1 MSIELTINGKI
12 FDYPTDNDLDW
23 GYQASEWAKEV
34 TLSLDGGGSGGGGIS
49 GMKSIAQL
57 RAHVKVNLQTAIQ
70 VNSYYGDGGGGG
82 GLYFVAPEGD
92 TTPDDGGYCI
102 IADDG
107 TRWLL
112 ANDGPLNVKQFGAKG
127 NGVQDDTVYIQK
139 CFDTCGVLNRAAYIP
154 SGRYMIQPQGE
165 GNYMWL
171 TGFSNRRNYS
181 CLWMPSNFTVYGD
194 GENTVMALINTPV
207 SPGTT
212 DGRGDYSTTHM
223 FVNKGSQQGL
233 TKTIKNENI
242 HVHHIKFDGNLIQQS
257 GEGVSLCGTRNFS
270 ITHCTFYRSF
280 YETMYIVY
288 SRGGIIADNTHIS
301 NGEFQW
307 DGGGPLIDTCT
318 HVNTVNNTITDCG
331 YYAILGIDCW
341 YSSFDKTF
349 CQPDNYPAAT
359 GFQSLRI
366 QGCYFCTVS
375 GNQLYNSGYSAIWIH
390 DGANNVVSDNFCVY
404 AGYGAGGGN
413 QMSGIFIDGL
423 TAAGR
428 DRGEHIIKNNT
439 CMMNKGSGLIVVG
452 IKTEGAYN
460 TQMNMGH
467 TIDGNNCSWNNR
479 DGISIYGDYHRVINN
494 LCKNNSLSQ
503 TTGILGDGYNGIG
516 LNGSQFCMVQG
527 NICTDMIDPNPTPL
541 NLDAWITT
549 TENPALF
556 APAHPTKYQNWGIV
570 EYPHNPIAYEVT
582 NVSFIG
588 KTVPNPLYPAETIPV
603 TEFTLTIPG
612 GHLFIPGDVV
622 LFYGASND
630 EDVAGYYT
638 VMTTTPTTITYIA
651 QGVLFVGSPNPTY
664 YAEYCTV
671 SKNNMIINNNV
682 MGNLAAYG
690 IQAYA
695 LDIRICGAGSVV
707 ANNFGN

>member
-1 MSIELTINGKI
+1 MSIPLSLNGKD
-12 FDYPTDNDLDW
+12 FNYPTDNDLDW

-34 TLSLDGGGSGGGGIS
+34 TLSLDGGGSGGSGGLS
-49 GMKSIAQL
+49 GMASIAQL
-57 RAHVKVNLQTAIQ
+57 RQHVKLNLQTAIA
-70 VNSYYGDGGGGG
+70 VNSYWGDTDGGGGI
-82 GLYFVAPEGD
+82 YYVADPSD

-112 ANDGPLNVKQFGAKG
+112 ENQGPLSVRQFGARG
-127 NGVQDDTVYIQK
+127 DGLQDDTPYIQK
-139 CFDTCGVLNRAAYIP
+139 CFDTCGVIGKAAYIP
-154 SGRYMIQPQGE
+154 SGKYMIQPQGE
-165 GNYMWL
+165 TNYMWL

-194 GENTVMALINTPV
+194 GETTVMALINTPV

-223 FVNKGSQQGL
+223 FVNKGSQEGL
-233 TKTIKNENI
+233 TKSIKNVNI
-242 HVHHIKFDGNLIQQS
+242 HVHHLKFDGNLIQQS

-349 CQPDNYPAAT
+349 CQPDNYPAAS

-390 DGANNVVSDNFCVY
+390 DGASNIIDNNCCVY

-428 DRGEHIIKNNT
+428 DRGEHIIRNNI

-452 IKTEGAYN
+452 IKTEGSYD
-460 TQMNMGH
+460 TQMNIGH
-467 TIDGNNCSWNNR
+467 LIDGNMCSWNQR
-479 DGISIYGDYHRVINN
+479 DGISIYGNFHRIVNN
-494 LCKNNSLSQ
+494 ICKNNSLSQ

-516 LNGSQFCMVQG
+516 LNGAQFCLVSS
-527 NICTDMIDPNPTPL
+527 NICTDFIDPNPVPM
-541 NLDAWITT
+541 NLDAWIGIS
-549 TENPALF
+549 ENPPLF
-556 APAHPTKYQNWGIV
+556 APAHPTKYQTWGIV
-570 EYPHNPIAYEVT
+570 EYPHNPLAYEVASIT
-582 NVSFIG
+582 YSSTG
-588 KTVPNPLYPAETIPV
+588 TSTTIV
-603 TEFTLTIPG
+603 LSIPG
-612 GHLFIPGDVV
+612 GHLFVVGDVCF
-622 LFYGASND
+622 FYGSTND
-630 EDVAGYYT
+630 VDVAGYHYVT
-638 VMTTTPTTITYIA
+638 ATTPSTVTYVIP
-651 QGVLFVGSPNPTY
+651 GLVIMGDPNPVFML
-664 YAEYCTV
+664 EYCTV
-671 SKNNMIINNNV
+671 SNNNMIINNNV
-682 MGNLAAYG
+682 MGNVSGQGYNAYG
-690 IQAYA
+690 
-695 LDIRICGAGSVV
+695 LDIRNCGINSLV
-707 ANNFGN
+707 ANNFGQ